1 MVILKISEK
10 VIRRKIIFIKKINA
24 YNIEICD
31 YYNSLARNL
40 WYQGKSK
47 SAIKIFDKEEKYRI
61 KIKNY
66 YLKNKII
73 KKQVNNNYY
82 LPRNTIHVLGLI
94 GHLDAIIKFI
104 ILKKLNYKLNIIG
117 LGHTVV
123 NSFFFNLYK
132 KYINFIEIKDNAPL
146 TEYSLGREIVF

>member
-47 SAIKIFDKEEKYRI
+47 S
-61 KIKNY
+61 Y
-66 YLKNKII
+66 YLI
-73 KKQVNNNYY
+73 KKKNIE
-82 LPRNTIHVLGLI
+82 LKLKITI
-94 GHLDAIIKFI
+94 
-104 ILKKLNYKLNIIG
+104 
-117 LGHTVV
+117 
-123 NSFFFNLYK
+123 
-132 KYINFIEIKDNAPL
+132 
-146 TEYSLGREIVF
+146 